1 MMEKKISTKQE
12 QTLDWLRSEIEKD
25 KIDLENDKKKLIESI
40 KSQTITEI
48 VKPKEKQTIWMR
60 IKTVLM

>member
-1 MMEKKISTKQE
+1 MEKKISTKQE
-12 QTLDWLRSEIEKD
+12 QVLDWLRSEVEKD
-25 KIDLENDKKKLIESI
+25 KIDLEIEKKKLIESI

-60 IKTVLM
+60 IKKVLL